1 MWYHCNTKGDNM
13 QLSDQA
19 LGALMLALQNSLLNQ
34 TDIVP
39 VLKEFKF
46 TTSDDG
52 LVVENPPVV
61 DMSAPEKD
69 SQASAVFDAYVDAIE

>member
-1 MWYHCNTKGDNM
+1 M

-39 VLKEFKF
+39 VLKEFNF
-46 TTSDDG
+46 TATDDG

-61 DMSAPEKD
+61 DMGEAATD
-69 SQASAVFDAYVDAIE
+69 TGGAVFDAYIDAIDESTLGKV

>member
-1 MWYHCNTKGDNM
+1 M

-39 VLKEFKF
+39 VLKEFNF
-46 TTSDDG
+46 TATDDG

-61 DMSAPEKD
+61 DMGETDTTDTGGAI
-69 SQASAVFDAYVDAIE
+69 FDAYVDALDETTSGKV

>member
-1 MWYHCNTKGDNM
+1 M

>member
-1 MWYHCNTKGDNM
+1 M

-69 SQASAVFDAYVDAIE
+69 SQASAVFDAYIDAVE

>member
-1 MWYHCNTKGDNM
+1 M
-13 QLSDQA
+13 QLTDQA

-39 VLKEFKF
+39 VLKEFNF
-46 TTSDDG
+46 TTTDDG

-61 DMSAPEKD
+61 DMGEAD
-69 SQASAVFDAYVDAIE
+69 TDTGGAVFDAYIDALDESTSGKV